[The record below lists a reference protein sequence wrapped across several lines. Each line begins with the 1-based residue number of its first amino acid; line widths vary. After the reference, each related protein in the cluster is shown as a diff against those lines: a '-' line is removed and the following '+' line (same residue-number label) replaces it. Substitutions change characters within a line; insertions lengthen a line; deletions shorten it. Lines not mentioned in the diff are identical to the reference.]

1 MKYILAADDEAI
13 NRDIIEEILEDD
25 YEIKCVE
32 DGAECIESIKLRK
45 PDLLLLDVGMPG
57 VDGLEV
63 CRLLRASDETKDL
76 PIFLLSGY
84 AAKEN
89 ISTGMEAGANQ
100 YISKPFS
107 PAVLLQAVQSCL
119 GGQA

>member
-25 YEIKCVE
+25 YEVKCVE
-32 DGAECIESIKLRK
+32 DGAECIESIKSRI

-57 VDGLEV
+57 MDGLEV
-63 CRLLRASDETKDL
+63 CRVLRQSQATKDL

-84 AAKEN
+84 AAKED
-89 ISTGMEAGANQ
+89 ISSGLEAGADQ

-107 PAVLLQAVQSCL
+107 PLELQQAVQNCL
-119 GGQA
+119 AN

>member
-1 MKYILAADDEAI
+1 MKYILAADDEDI

-25 YEIKCVE
+25 FEVKCVV
-32 DGAECIESIKLRK
+32 DGAECLRSIEERI

-57 VDGLEV
+57 MDGIEV
-63 CRLLRASDETKDL
+63 CKQLRSDEKTKNL

-89 ISTGMEAGANQ
+89 INTGLEAGANK

-107 PAVLLQAVQSCL
+107 PMELLEAITDFL
-119 GGQA
+119 N